1 MTPRPWTRHQE
12 TTMTKAERFKKARR
26 AVFELQEVV
35 LDVLAEAKSSESQ
48 ALQPN
53 EIGKKIGI
61 GGYARNYGGGGNDW
75 SMVYGVL
82 DSLLSEGQIAKGEGG
97 AILLIDLD

>member
-1 MTPRPWTRHQE
+1 M
-12 TTMTKAERFKKARR
+12 KARR

-35 LDVLAEAKSSESQ
+35 LDVLIEAQSSESQ
-48 ALQPN
+48 ALHPN

-61 GGYARNYGGGGNDW
+61 GGYALNYGGGGNDW

-82 DSLLSEGQIAKGEGG
+82 DSLLSEGQITSGEGG
-97 AILLIDLD
+97 TTLTI